1 MRTATN
7 ASTTWV
13 AGTYVVVVDKAASPG
28 MTSGGRS
35 STGVSSDMGSTG
47 DGTDHGRDVLVS
59 LDRS

>member
-1 MRTATN
+1 
-7 ASTTWV
+7 
-13 AGTYVVVVDKAASPG
+13 VDKAASPG